1 MREIANVHFLGLS
14 ERDRGTGHILPLAL
28 PYLAYLAVPL
38 DGFLPIAYK
47 SYDSVLYGN
56 PVEIRSGPATVSVED
71 RSKYAT
77 GAEKR
82 WEGSCRPTKRK
93 PGDRPGSHRFAATSK
108 EGR

>member
-1 MREIANVHFLGLS
+1 MHELANLQVVGSRKH
-14 ERDRGTGHILPLAL
+14 RRRTGHILPLAF
-28 PYLAYLAVPL
+28 AYVALPL
-38 DGFLPIAYK
+38 DGFLPVAYK
-47 SYDSVLYGN
+47 SYNSVLYGN

>member
-1 MREIANVHFLGLS
+1 MHEIANL
-14 ERDRGTGHILPLAL
+14 RGSRNVGHILPLVFSN
-28 PYLAYLAVPL
+28 LASPL
-38 DGFLPIAYK
+38 DGFLAIAYK

-77 GAEKR
+77 GAPKR